1 MALLSASGLEKSYGT
16 DTIFSGVSFEIQENE
31 RIGLVGVN
39 GGGKTT
45 LFRLLTGSLTPDN
58 GSKPILVIWSSMSAV
73 IPISVLML
81 KY

>member
-45 LFRLLTGSLTPDN
+45 LFRLLTGS
-58 GSKPILVIWSSMSAV
+58 
-73 IPISVLML
+73 
-81 KY
+81 

>member
-39 GGGKTT
+39 GGGENNSVSTAD
-45 LFRLLTGSLTPDN
+45 RLINP
-58 GSKPILVIWSSMSAV
+58 
-73 IPISVLML
+73 
-81 KY
+81 